1 MIKEL
6 LKSIPQHLRTQ
17 LMFAFEQDMEQL
29 VELDDDKF
37 LGVNIVETNKLAIE
51 EVAGKF
57 FYGRIIK

>member
-6 LKSIPQHLRTQ
+6 LNSLPTNLRNQ

-29 VELDDDKF
+29 VELDDGMF
-37 LGVNIVETNKLAIE
+37 LGVNIVESSKLSIE